1 MNSIKTLLCSAALI
15 CASLW
20 SIAANALPS
29 DRTQPIHIQ
38 SDQAHS
44 DQNRGLTTYSGSVQM
59 DQGSLQILAD
69 KVIISSLDNQVSK
82 IVAIGKPA
90 QYQQKPSPES
100 EMVTATGERI
110 VYLVEKETLTLI
122 DNASLNQN
130 GTVMTGKH
138 INYDIKQSVVKASK
152 DTESLDSERIHI
164 VIPAKP
170 ER

>member
-1 MNSIKTLLCSAALI
+1 MNSIKTLLCHIALI
-15 CASLW
+15 SVSLL

-29 DRTQPIHIQ
+29 DRTQPIHIK

-69 KVIISSLDNQVSK
+69 KVIISSLDNQVAK
-82 IVAIGKPA
+82 IIAIGKPA
-90 QYQQKPSPES
+90 QYQQQPSPES

-110 VYLVEKETLTLI
+110 VYLVKQETLTLI

-138 INYDIKQSVVKASK
+138 IDYDIKKSVVKASK
-152 DTESLDSERIHI
+152 DTQNSDSERIHI
-164 VIPAKP
+164 VIPAKL
-170 ER
+170 